1 MCELNRTK
9 VGDFNIYE
17 SVDINKLNG
26 KQDIEKN
33 IITIEKLFK
42 NKPQIDIETKKL
54 QCLLNGVQLTYKK
67 PDNVYRIYNNNN
79 FIGIGIIKNNLL
91 KRDIII

>member
-79 FIGIGIIKNNLL
+79 FIGRGIIKNNLL
-91 KRDIII
+91 KRDIVL